1 VSVGRLA
8 YIKKFL
14 NENFFIENEEGEI
27 LERARPVV
35 TAITGVYKPSEREE
49 ISLGVGKE
57 FSGKESVILIKLT
70 IEYGVEIR
78 NGREVFGVLS
88 RISDGQLI
96 S

>member
-27 LERARPVV
+27 LERERPVV
-35 TAITGVYKPSEREE
+35 TAITGVYKPSERGE

>member
-1 VSVGRLA
+1 M
-8 YIKKFL
+8 

-27 LERARPVV
+27 LERERPIV
-35 TAITGVYKPSEREE
+35 TAIAVVYKSSERGE

-78 NGREVFGVLS
+78 NGWEVFGVLS
-88 RISDGQLI
+88 RISDSQLI
-96 S
+96 T